1 VLRSNIIN
9 YSRDFPFVW
18 DEVTVSVGN
27 ESDLPYA
34 ARVLESVAAGT
45 VGPGMREAAAYY
57 EQLLARAR
65 IAFDV
70 EEQPRV
76 FFSAADAWTNC
87 TVRYV
92 VDARKRR
99 RAASDL
105 VAALSTAMADPVH
118 QGRIIG
124 AYPRS
129 EVRLRRSWRQG
140 DPARDEP

>member
-1 VLRSNIIN
+1 M
-9 YSRDFPFVW
+9 
-18 DEVTVSVGN
+18 G
-27 ESDLPYA
+27 
-34 ARVLESVAAGT
+34 
-45 VGPGMREAAAYY
+45 EAAKQY
-57 EQLLARAR
+57 EHLLSRAR

-70 EEQPRV
+70 DDQPRV

-87 TVRYV
+87 TVRYL
-92 VDARKRR
+92 VDARRRR

-105 VAALSTAMADPVH
+105 VTGLSKAMADRRH